1 MVNSTLKFIMEKRL
15 NNKLEQYIKAFKDN
29 IRDKVISL
37 GLENES
43 QMGEFMEYVYD
54 YDRLVVDKNDFVK
67 DGAPFSVFGYWI
79 LSASKALAN
88 DWAAHISTS

>member
-1 MVNSTLKFIMEKRL
+1 MEKRL

-37 GLENES
+37 GLENEN

-67 DGAPFSVFGYWI
+67 RKRVKNSIPEDNRCMARR
-79 LSASKALAN
+79 AN
-88 DWAAHISTS
+88 GEQCTRRRKE